1 MSNDLTMNSNV
12 NEDAVIFELRMIIS
26 KGISSPGILEYLKQ
40 ECLNKDSLSKL
51 ELTINQHLGRIEE
64 IFTLEIF
71 GAIEHISSLIAS
83 IDGLS

>member
-51 ELTINQHLGRIEE
+51 ELTIN
-64 IFTLEIF
+64 
-71 GAIEHISSLIAS
+71 
-83 IDGLS
+83 